1 MGKKVLVI
9 DDSATVRQQV
19 RTALALGGFDVLE
32 ASDGAEGVER
42 IKQNGDLTAVV
53 CDVNMPRM
61 NGLELLNEVVR
72 RWPELPCLLVSG
84 QDAEELYAAVD
95 SGLAAAV
102 VLKPW
107 ERDELL
113 SLVLSLKKKPLTAT

>member
-1 MGKKVLVI
+1 VGKKVLVI

-42 IKQNGDLTAVV
+42 IKQNGDLSAVV

-61 NGLELLNEVVR
+61 NGLELLETVGKDPTR
-72 RWPELPCLLVSG
+72 SKLPILMLTTEG
-84 QDAEELYAAVD
+84 QAEMVQRAKTA
-95 SGLAAAV
+95 GAKGCM
-102 VLKPW
+102 LKPF
-107 ERDELL
+107 
-113 SLVLSLKKKPLTAT
+113 KA

>member
-1 MGKKVLVI
+1 VGKKVLVI

-42 IKQNGDLTAVV
+42 IKQNGDLSAVV

-61 NGLELLNEVVR
+61 NGLELLETVGKDPTR
-72 RWPELPCLLVSG
+72 SKLPILMLTTEGQAEMVQRAKAAGAKGWMLKPFKAELLVMT
-84 QDAEELYAAVD
+84 V
-95 SGLAAAV
+95 
-102 VLKPW
+102 
-107 ERDELL
+107 
-113 SLVLSLKKKPLTAT
+113 KKLTGTA